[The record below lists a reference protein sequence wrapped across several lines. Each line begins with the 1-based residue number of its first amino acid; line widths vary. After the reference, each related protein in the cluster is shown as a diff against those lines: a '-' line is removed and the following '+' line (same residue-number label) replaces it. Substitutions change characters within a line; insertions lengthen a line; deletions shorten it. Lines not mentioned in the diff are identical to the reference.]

1 MGGTGI
7 QAGVLPSPWTIAAH
21 GRYQFA
27 AYGGNIG
34 YVWLEDVYHKANP
47 GPVSTQNPND
57 TLSYDAALTQ
67 NPSTNVLNARLGLT
81 IKRLD
86 VSLFANK
93 VLNSHPLLGRFH
105 ALAFDD
111 RLQATTL
118 RPLTIGVTMTLA
130 LSHQ

>member
-1 MGGTGI
+1 VGGTGI
-7 QAGVLPSPWTIAAH
+7 QAGVLPSPWTITAR

-27 AYGGNIG
+27 TFGGSNG

-57 TLSYDAALTQ
+57 TLSYDALLTQ
-67 NPSTNVLNARLGLT
+67 NPSTNVLNARLGVM
-81 IKRLD
+81 IGKLD
-86 VSLFANK
+86 LSLFANN

-105 ALAFDD
+105 ALASDD

-118 RPLTIGVTMTLA
+118 RPLTLGLTMTLG
-130 LSHQ
+130 L